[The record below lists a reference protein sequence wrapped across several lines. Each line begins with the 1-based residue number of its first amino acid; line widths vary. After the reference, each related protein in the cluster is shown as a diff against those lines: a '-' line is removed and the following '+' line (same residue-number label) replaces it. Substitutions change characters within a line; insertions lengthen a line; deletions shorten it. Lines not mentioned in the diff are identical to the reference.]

1 MNDLV
6 CSTKRCRDGETGK
19 HSGLKIQRVVT
30 PLGVQLPLPAP
41 IKFLLCKK
49 KREPDKMDIG
59 SDYKDLLRILNKHKV
74 KYLIVGAYAVIY
86 YVEPRYTKDIDIWV
100 EPGEKNAKRVYE
112 ALKEFGAPLKGI
124 TIKNFTDKNSIYQI
138 GIEPVRADIIMGL
151 SNIGFNSAWK
161 QKVVADFGEVKVN
174 IIGRNELI
182 RTKRMTGRTAD
193 KLDVESLSFKPQKKR
208 K

>member
-1 MNDLV
+1 
-6 CSTKRCRDGETGK
+6 
-19 HSGLKIQRVVT
+19 
-30 PLGVQLPLPAP
+30 
-41 IKFLLCKK
+41 
-49 KREPDKMDIG
+49 MDIG

-86 YVEPRYTKDIDIWV
+86 YTEPRYTKDIDIWV
-100 EPGEKNAKRVYE
+100 EPGEKNAGRVYK

-124 TIKNFTDKNSIYQI
+124 TIGNFTDKNSVYQI
-138 GIEPVRADIIMGL
+138 GVEPVRADIIMGL

-161 QKVVADFGEVKVN
+161 QKVVTDFGGVKVN